1 MSRAPIPIISPT
13 LEAYLGLAHYAVN
26 IHIDNLPER
35 VLHTQRHHLPKWT
48 PAHEALAQV
57 LNVRR
62 LQYEPVDL
70 LRDRQ
75 PRPEILAVE
84 FRLDSSH
91 DGQRALVQGPVRQV
105 RAVGR
110 TQSSDPQRLS
120 S

>member
-13 LEAYLGLAHYAVN
+13 LEAYLGQAHYVVN

-48 PAHEALAQV
+48 PPHEALAKV

-70 LRDRQ
+70 LRYW
-75 PRPEILAVE
+75 
-84 FRLDSSH
+84 
-91 DGQRALVQGPVRQV
+91 
-105 RAVGR
+105 
-110 TQSSDPQRLS
+110 
-120 S
+120 